1 MLLVEFFQNTNDLRR
16 EVQKQFKERGFTLP
30 EKYFVMN
37 EALGYAPNIKELTN
51 DEIHR
56 VLKLLKEK
64 Y

>member
-1 MLLVEFFQNTNDLRR
+1 MLLVELFQNTHNLRR

-51 DEIHR
+51 DEIHS

>member
-1 MLLVEFFQNTNDLRR
+1 
-16 EVQKQFKERGFTLP
+16 
-30 EKYFVMN
+30 MN